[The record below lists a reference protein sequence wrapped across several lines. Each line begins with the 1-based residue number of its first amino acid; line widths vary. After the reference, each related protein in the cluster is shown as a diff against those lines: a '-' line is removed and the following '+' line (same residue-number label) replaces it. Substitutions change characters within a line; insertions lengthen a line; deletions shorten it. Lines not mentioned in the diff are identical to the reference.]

1 MLNVIARAHVNRVTE
16 PLGRWLVRLGV
27 TPDAVTVA
35 GTVGSVAAALW
46 FLPRGQLFFGTLG
59 VTVFVLFDLVD
70 GAMARAKGKGT
81 PFGAVLDSTCDRIAD
96 GALFAALTWW
106 ALGVG
111 QARVLGVA
119 ALICL
124 VAGQLISYIKAR
136 AEGAGLRVVGG
147 LVERAERLILALVGT
162 GLAGLGVPYALDVA
176 LWVLAAA
183 SLWTVGQRLAEA
195 RRSARDLP
203 PEPAGAV
210 NALTD
215 LQYAAGWRLVR
226 LLPARVARA
235 AVPARRRPG
244 RAPQR
249 ARACGSCGP
258 TWPGSV
264 PRTRTRDGMRSYARY
279 WCETF
284 RLRAADGPRMVAA
297 HDRHQ
302 PGAVPRGPRH
312 RPRPDHRPV
321 AQRQLGRGGRMADRD
336 LAPPRAGPGV
346 HHGRAAPAAR
356 VGVPAVR
363 RAPGGAGLRH
373 GRGGGLPRPAATAA
387 RRRGRVRARRPR
399 RRWAR
404 ASTSCCWGSPRG
416 CRPGPRGWP
425 R

>member
-1 MLNVIARAHVNRVTE
+1 VLNVIARAHVNRVTE
-16 PLGRWLVRLGV
+16 PFGRWLVRLGV

-35 GTVGSVAAALW
+35 GTLGSVVAALW

-59 VTVFVLFDLVD
+59 VTLFVLFDLVD
-70 GAMARAKGKGT
+70 GAVARAKGKGT

-203 PEPAGAV
+203 PEPA
-210 NALTD
+210 
-215 LQYAAGWRLVR
+215 
-226 LLPARVARA
+226 
-235 AVPARRRPG
+235 
-244 RAPQR
+244 AP
-249 ARACGSCGP
+249 
-258 TWPGSV
+258 
-264 PRTRTRDGMRSYARY
+264 
-279 WCETF
+279 
-284 RLRAADGPRMVAA
+284 
-297 HDRHQ
+297 
-302 PGAVPRGPRH
+302 
-312 RPRPDHRPV
+312 
-321 AQRQLGRGGRMADRD
+321 
-336 LAPPRAGPGV
+336 
-346 HHGRAAPAAR
+346 
-356 VGVPAVR
+356 
-363 RAPGGAGLRH
+363 
-373 GRGGGLPRPAATAA
+373 
-387 RRRGRVRARRPR
+387 
-399 RRWAR
+399 
-404 ASTSCCWGSPRG
+404 
-416 CRPGPRGWP
+416 
-425 R
+425 